1 MKLTRSTAT
10 VALLVSAAA
19 LLNGCGGGGDDE
31 AGSPTAFSI
40 SPTTLSVSVP
50 TGSTS
55 CYAGFVGT
63 IFVYG
68 GSAPY
73 RLDNT
78 ASDAIQLDRATVDD
92 RGGSFNVSFIN
103 GVCLSPGTIN
113 IVDKLDHVITLTLNN
128 KIGG

>member
-1 MKLTRSTAT
+1 MKLKRSTAT

-31 AGSPTAFSI
+31 AGSPTAFSV
-40 SPTTLSVSVP
+40 SPTTLTVNVP
-50 TGSTS
+50 TGSTG
-55 CYAGFVGT
+55 CYVGFVGT

-78 ASDAIQLDRATVDD
+78 APDAIQLDRGTVDE

-103 GVCLSPGTIN
+103 GVCLAPGTIN

-128 KIGG
+128 KIGS